1 MLPLSLF
8 ETNAIAD
15 LENRLNKL
23 TPDTQP
29 QWGKMNASQMLNHCS
44 SQMEIMLGDKSLKSN
59 FILRIFGGFIKRSI
73 LAGKP
78 TRKNSPT
85 AKELLPTNVQDFEAE
100 RLKIKNLMKRLKTN
114 EASFE
119 GKKHAFFGEM
129 TAEEYGKTTWSHLD
143 YHFGQ
148 FGI

>member
-8 ETNAIAD
+8 ETNAITN

-59 FILRIFGGFIKRSI
+59 FILRIFGGFIKRNI

-78 TRKNSPT
+78 TKKNSPT
-85 AKELLPTNVQDFEAE
+85 AKELLPTNVQDFEVE
-100 RLKIKNLMKRLKTN
+100 RLKIKDLMKRLKAN

-119 GKKHAFFGEM
+119 GKKHAFFGKM